1 MKKEKLSD
9 EKLENIA
16 DCYFNKDEI
25 SYLEDERY
33 NRLKNNV
40 TKNKINKKHWWKYAI
55 SSASLIAIIL
65 CIVLPIT
72 LKPVQ
77 YYSYTE
83 LTRID
88 LTLDETQE
96 YIEQNYPKYS
106 FLFTD
111 TDINFSYGLY
121 GGKDIY
127 ILNVSGTKKDI
138 PFTYFDI
145 SLVINQSVDYPEK
158 SFYITDAEIISNDDY
173 TYYKKIRLD
182 FSDNVLYALLDYK
195 DFDLYIY
202 LGVDDEEFLN
212 KFL

>member
-40 TKNKINKKHWWKYAI
+40 AKNKTNKNHWWKYAI
-55 SSASLIAIIL
+55 SSVSLIAIIL

-121 GGKDIY
+121 GGEDIY
-127 ILNVSGTKKDI
+127 ILNITKNKLMMKMQKI
-138 PFTYFDI
+138 K
-145 SLVINQSVDYPEK
+145 N
-158 SFYITDAEIISNDDY
+158 
-173 TYYKKIRLD
+173 KKLKL
-182 FSDNVLYALLDYK
+182 FMK
-195 DFDLYIY
+195 
-202 LGVDDEEFLN
+202 N
-212 KFL
+212 KLH

>member
-55 SSASLIAIIL
+55 SSVSLIAIIL

-72 LKPVQ
+72 LKPVI

-88 LTLDETQE
+88 LTLSETQE
-96 YIEQNYPKYS
+96 YIEQNFPKYS

-111 TDINFSYGLY
+111 TDIISSYGLY
-121 GGKDIY
+121 GGEDIY
-127 ILNVSGTKKDI
+127 ILNILGAKKDI

-145 SLVINQSVDYPEK
+145 TLVINQSVEYPDRNV
-158 SFYITDAEIISNDDY
+158 YVTDAEIISNDEY
-173 TYYKKIRLD
+173 TYYKKIRQD
-182 FSDNVLYALLDYK
+182 FSDNVIYALLDYN
-195 DFDLYIY
+195 DFDFYLY
-202 LGVDDEEFLN
+202 LGIDDEEFLN